1 MALVSGTRLGPY
13 EILAPLGAGGMG
25 EVYRARDTKLNREVA
40 LKVLPAAM
48 ANDAERMARFQREAQ
63 VLASLN
69 HPNIAAIYGL
79 EDSGGVHALVMELV
93 EGPTLAERLSG
104 TQPLTRPLTRPASGG
119 PPSPLGRGA
128 GGEGSHSSCIPV
140 DEALPIAKQI
150 AEALEYAHEKG
161 IIHRDLKPSNIKTTA
176 EGTVKVLD
184 FGLAKALDVE
194 ASISSSIS
202 NSPTLTAAA
211 TQAGMILGTAA
222 YMSPE
227 QARGKTV
234 DRRADVWAFGGV
246 LFEMLSG
253 RRAFEG
259 ESTTDTL
266 AAVIKSEPDWDE
278 LPRDIPASI
287 RRLIERCLTKDPKRR
302 LQAIG
307 EARIAI
313 EDYLA
318 NPVAGKPAAAPTSP
332 VALTDAQPR
341 PGKGLA
347 AVLLSA
353 GLTLIVG
360 LAIGWWSR
368 RSESNPTWSGQ
379 MLGGP
384 NLAFGPRI
392 SPDGRTLAFQAMV
405 DGLTQV
411 AVMDTESGDWTVLT
425 KSRSRGYVTELNWST
440 DGTEIYFDREYS
452 APRGIYSVSR
462 FGGDERLILE
472 DAMGP
477 EVLPD
482 GSLLVVRV
490 NENRDFQLN
499 RFWPESGRLSPLNAI
514 ISSSDLCPPV
524 RAFRD
529 GKEAVFVGKTLDQ
542 AKTDPV
548 SHLYVI
554 DLTSGKARRL
564 APQLEVAPSAISFFP
579 LAVPIGDQSVLIDS
593 REGDLHRI
601 VEVPRSGSAPVRTLL
616 SLTAPPLFMD
626 VGKDGSI
633 FLDQTV
639 RPSEVLRF
647 PAQGGTP
654 EILAGAETPYSGAY
668 STFQIA
674 DGRILINSTVAGRSR
689 LLLAKP
695 GGDVAPF
702 IATKE
707 ATSVPACPVGQG
719 DIAFLL
725 GPEDNAVVAVASIAD
740 GRIIRRL
747 QGVQGSEVRCLVAS
761 RDGTTLYY
769 VASRTVWAIPTSDG
783 QPRPIGPG
791 DDVTA
796 DPNGKDLIVSLYEK
810 EGVRLVRVPVSGG
823 AEEPIPLQSA
833 LRLAPVIMGPDG
845 IGKDGRAL
853 VSIATPDNWFYGA
866 GVLDLRSGKLDR
878 IPLNFT
884 GDVLGLGWQ
893 SDGRILSTGWPLK
906 AKLWRFR
913 PVQQEQK

>member
-1 MALVSGTRLGPY
+1 
-13 EILAPLGAGGMG
+13 MG
-25 EVYRARDTKLNREVA
+25 EVYRARDTKLGRDVA
-40 LKVLPAAM
+40 LKVLPEAFAQ
-48 ANDAERMARFQREAQ
+48 DAERMARFHREAQ

-69 HPNIAAIYGL
+69 HPNIAAIHGL
-79 EDSGGVHALVMELV
+79 EESGGVRALVMELI
-93 EGPTLAERLSG
+93 EGSTLAERLSG
-104 TQPLTRPLTRPASGG
+104 TQPLTRPASGG
-119 PPSPLGRGA
+119 PPSSLGRGA
-128 GGEGSHSSCIPV
+128 GGEGSHSSRLPV
-140 DEALPIAKQI
+140 DDALPIAKQI
-150 AEALEYAHEKG
+150 TEALEYAHEKG
-161 IIHRDLKPSNIKTTA
+161 IIHRDLKPANVKITP

-194 ASISSSIS
+194 ASASSSIS

-227 QARGKTV
+227 QARGRTV
-234 DRRADVWAFGGV
+234 DRRADIWAFGGV
-246 LFEMLSG
+246 LFEMLAG

-266 AAVIKSEPDWDE
+266 AAVIKSEPNWDE

-287 RRLIERCLTKDPKRR
+287 RRLIERCLVKDPKQR

-307 EARIAI
+307 EARITI
-313 EDYLA
+313 EGYLA
-318 NPVAGKPAAAPTSP
+318 NPVADEPAAPTST
-332 VALTDAQPR
+332 VAPADAPPR

-347 AVLLSA
+347 AGLLLA

-360 LAIGWWSR
+360 LAIGWWMSGR

-425 KSRSRGYVTELNWST
+425 KNRLRGYVTELNWSL
-440 DGTEIYFDREYS
+440 DGTELYFDREFS
-452 APRGIYSVSR
+452 GPRGIYTVSR

-482 GSLLVVRV
+482 GSLLVTRV
-490 NENRDFQLN
+490 NNQRELQLH
-499 RFWPESGRLSPLNAI
+499 RFWPESGRVAPLNGI
-514 ISSSDLCPPV
+514 MGSGLDLCPPV

-529 GKEAVFVGKTLDQ
+529 GKEAVFFGKTLDQ

-548 SHLYVI
+548 LHLYVI
-554 DLTSGKARRL
+554 DLTTGKSRRL
-564 APQLEVAPSAISFFP
+564 APELDLAPIALNFFP
-579 LAVPIGDQSVLIDS
+579 LAVPNDDQSVLIDS
-593 REGDLHRI
+593 MQGNLHRI
-601 VEVPRSGSAPVRTLL
+601 VEVPRSGSGPVRTLL
-616 SLTAPPLFMD
+616 SLTAPPWFLD
-626 VGKDGSI
+626 AGKDGTI
-633 FLDQTV
+633 FLDQTA

-647 PAQGGTP
+647 SPSGGTP
-654 EILAGAETPYSGAY
+654 ELLGGSETPHAGSHA
-668 STFQIA
+668 TFQIA
-674 DGRILINSTVAGRSR
+674 DGRFLLDSLVAGRSR

-695 GGDVAPF
+695 GGDAVPL

-707 ATSVPACPVGQG
+707 ATSVPACPVGEG
-719 DIAFLL
+719 DVAFLL
-725 GPEDNAVVAVASIAD
+725 GPEDNAVVAVASISD

-747 QGVQGSEVRCLVAS
+747 NGVKGSEVEALVAS

-769 VASRTVWAIPTSDG
+769 IASRTVWAIPATDG
-783 QPRPIGPG
+783 PPRRIGPG
-791 DDVTA
+791 DGVTA
-796 DPNGKDLIVSLYEK
+796 DPNGKDLIVSLYKK

-833 LRLAPVIMGPDG
+833 LRLAPVIMGPDAV
-845 IGKDGRAL
+845 GKDGRTL

-866 GVLDLRSGKLDR
+866 GLLDLRSGKLDR

-906 AKLWRFR
+906 AKLWQFR